1 MLGQDC
7 LLAEGDIGAPIYWRT
22 EAPAPLLI
30 LDENQFISQK
40 IEVKWRTEH
49 FGAPHLFSW
58 QSPINWALQTGNGNT
73 QKKDEGCIKK

>member
-49 FGAPHLFSW
+49 FGAPHLFS
-58 QSPINWALQTGNGNT
+58 
-73 QKKDEGCIKK
+73 

>member
-7 LLAEGDIGAPIYWRT
+7 LLAEGDIVAPIYWRT

-30 LDENQFISQK
+30 IDESQFISQK

-49 FGAPHLFSW
+49 FGAPHLFHD
-58 QSPINWALQTGNGNT
+58 NRLLTGLYKQET
-73 QKKDEGCIKK
+73 EILRRKDEGCIKK